1 MNAQRRPAP
10 NRHVWLS
17 ALVALP
23 IVAWVAPAAASPDAQ
38 GATHADIA
46 TGAAPSPQRSP
57 WLGAMVDLGVPDGAT
72 ISAVYR
78 PIRAMRLHAG
88 LSHNL
93 ISLGQRVG
101 VTWVPLPWWAS
112 PTLSLEYGRFAEGNA
127 NPALQRISGDDTN
140 TSPVLERVGYQY
152 ANARVGL
159 ELGRKWFTF
168 YVHAGVSRITGT
180 VHNLDA
186 ETMSESS
193 GTTSVSFTTDPT
205 VRVWSVSARLGFI
218 VYLAK

>member
-1 MNAQRRPAP
+1 MNEQTRADRIRNA
-10 NRHVWLS
+10 WFA

-23 IVAWVAPAAASPDAQ
+23 IVAWAAPAAASPDAQ
-38 GATHADIA
+38 ADASSATASSSRR
-46 TGAAPSPQRSP
+46 TP
-57 WLGAMVDLGVPDGAT
+57 WIGAMADLGVPDGAT
-72 ISAVYR
+72 LSIVYR
-78 PIRAMRLHAG
+78 PIRALRLHAG

-101 VTWVPLPWWAS
+101 VTFVPLAWWAS
-112 PTLSLEYGRFAEGNA
+112 PTVSLEYGHFAEGNA
-127 NPALQRISGDDTN
+127 NPAVQRFSGDASMS
-140 TSPVLERVGYQY
+140 SPVLDRVGYDY

-159 ELGRKWFTF
+159 ELGRTWFTF

-186 ETMSESS
+186 ETMSGSS
-193 GTTSVSFTTDPT
+193 GTTTVSFTTDPT
-205 VRVWSVSARLGFI
+205 VQVWSVSARLGFI

>member
-1 MNAQRRPAP
+1 MNEQTRTDLFRPWWA
-10 NRHVWLS
+10 

-23 IVAWVAPAAASPDAQ
+23 TVAWVAPAAASPDAQ
-38 GATHADIA
+38 ADVSR
-46 TGAAPSPQRSP
+46 TAARSSQRSP
-57 WLGAMVDLGVPDGAT
+57 WLGAMADVGVPDGAT
-72 ISAVYR
+72 MSIVYR
-78 PIRAMRLHAG
+78 PLRPLRLHAG

-93 ISLGQRVG
+93 ISLGERVG
-101 VTWVPLPWWAS
+101 VTWVPFASWVS
-112 PTLSLEYGRFAEGNA
+112 PTLSLEYGHFAEGNA
-127 NPALQRISGDDTN
+127 NPAVQRLTGDDTN
-140 TSPVLERVGYQY
+140 QSPVLDRVGYDY

-186 ETMSESS
+186 ETMPESA